1 MLPTGSFQPNRK
13 PPSPPVTGEPA
24 TRPTF
29 RGAKPRPTSRYH
41 LLHLETAEQ
50 VGTEFGREKLC
61 HFQTE
66 KLLQTRRSAP
76 RAELAAK
83 LSGSWIHKG
92 FGDRDSC
99 LSFRGGRRFLTEH
112 SSERQTLIGE
122 QPYGAEICLCQTSL
136 AQIKCFSLKSASTL
150 NPSACTGCFW
160 CSGSTNRQKGSH

>member
-1 MLPTGSFQPNRK
+1 M
-13 PPSPPVTGEPA
+13 
-24 TRPTF
+24 
-29 RGAKPRPTSRYH
+29 
-41 LLHLETAEQ
+41 
-50 VGTEFGREKLC
+50 GTEFGREKLC
-61 HFQTE
+61 RFQTE

-92 FGDRDSC
+92 FRARDSC

-160 CSGSTNRQKGSH
+160 CLGSTNRRDPTKPDTHFPKGNWLHTRPTSPLQNESGSRPQLVSLRNVQRRLGKGHKQG